1 MKRCRYHKETGFTLV
16 ELLVTVTI
24 LAVLASLALAG
35 VNAALDSAR
44 KTEEVASARTL
55 IQAYLNAAV
64 SNGGRYVAGYDRTVN
79 ELELSDGRMIS
90 GPAASRYPYR
100 MAAFMEVPVE
110 DLVLVG
116 KNAGQ
121 VDAGNDYEVS
131 LYPAFGINHIFV
143 GGDVQ
148 ADGSVSFE
156 ADCVTTMARASS
168 SPLVFATS
176 GSTTEAGEVI
186 HGFNIVSPPNTT
198 SSIWSAD
205 GWEEGSDP
213 GDYGNLHAR
222 YRGKVIAAFL
232 DGSVRQHT
240 IRELDDMRLWSVR
253 AKAKN
258 DPDYR
263 IPRRS
268 SGGGGRL

>member
-1 MKRCRYHKETGFTLV
+1 MNRLRHPKPTGFTLV

-24 LAVLASLALAG
+24 VAVLASLALAG
-35 VNAALDSAR
+35 VQSALESAR
-44 KTEEVASARTL
+44 KTEEIASARTL

-64 SNGGRYVAGYDRTVN
+64 SNNGRYLPGYDRTVS
-79 ELELSDGRMIS
+79 ELELPDGRVIS
-90 GPAASRYPYR
+90 GPAANRYPFR
-100 MAAFMEVPVE
+100 MAAFMDHPVE

-116 KNAGQ
+116 KNQ
-121 VDAGNDYEVS
+121 SQIDASNDYVVS
-131 LYPAFGINHIFV
+131 LHPAFGINHLFV

-168 SPLVFATS
+168 SPLVFASS
-176 GSTTEAGEVI
+176 GSETESGEVI
-186 HGFNIVSPPNTT
+186 HGFNIISPPNTT

-205 GWEEGSDP
+205 GWREGANP

-222 YRGKVIAAFL
+222 YGGKVIAAFL

-240 IRELDDMRLWSVR
+240 IPELEDMRLWSVR

-263 IPRRS
+263 IPRRRP
-268 SGGGGRL
+268 GGRL